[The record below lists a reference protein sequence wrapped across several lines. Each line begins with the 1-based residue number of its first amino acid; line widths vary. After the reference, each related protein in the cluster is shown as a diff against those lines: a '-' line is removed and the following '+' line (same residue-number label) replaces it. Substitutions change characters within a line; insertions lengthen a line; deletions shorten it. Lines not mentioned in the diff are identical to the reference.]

1 MLSDIR
7 FALRQL
13 ARSPGF
19 TGVALL
25 TLALGIGL
33 NTAMFNIVNSVVLQ
47 PLRFP
52 DSQNLFRLI
61 RTSDQLQAQGNRPGD
76 FVEIARQS
84 SDFARVVCCRPWS
97 FTLAEPGRSAEVL
110 GSLRASAG
118 YFSVLGA
125 GMALGREFTPEED
138 MPGRDQVVILSRA
151 FWLAHF
157 GGDPGVIGR
166 TLRLDGQSNQIIGVA
181 PAIADDPRTLNSP
194 EIYRPLALTADE
206 IASLEDHAYDM
217 IGRFLPG
224 VTAAHAETRLD
235 AIAAGLA
242 KSEPKEYAG
251 RSLRAVSLKPVL
263 LGASRQIIFMLIGL
277 SGFVLLIAC
286 ANLANL
292 LLTRAIAQAREF
304 AIRGAL
310 GASNMQ
316 LIRPL
321 IAECSILACAGG
333 ALGVL
338 VSAWTDDWLARE
350 LSSSGTT
357 LEFVL
362 DWRLLLFACGASLA
376 TSLFFGVAPAWVTS
390 RVRVSDT
397 LKSGAR
403 GSTGDPSQNR
413 FRQVLVACQFALALI
428 LISGAL
434 FFARGLNKLLHR
446 ESGWKPA
453 TVLRGV
459 LAMPSGRYPD
469 NRRMMLFYDRVQ
481 ERVAALPGVAAVA
494 ISHAVPAFGFPSGRA
509 FVVQGQPPPAQGSEP
524 GAPING
530 VTPGYFNA
538 IGTRLLGG
546 RDFNASDRSDS
557 PRVMIIN
564 EAMARTLFPGTSA
577 IGHRMAFFDE
587 KQPEWMEV
595 VGVSEDVQFLNL
607 GSGPTFQVYVP
618 MSQATW
624 SYVTLVVRSDAP
636 LSTLTEPIRRAV
648 GELDPDM
655 AVKELMP
662 VREYIHQNLQNIEAI
677 NHLLVGFALLGLF
690 LAAVGIYGVIA
701 RIVAL
706 RTNEIGI
713 RIALGAQVRQ
723 VALLIL
729 GAGMRMVAAGAA
741 LGLLGAVGLVRFL
754 ESATPGLTA
763 SDAGAV
769 IGATAVL
776 IAVALVACWLP
787 ARRAAR
793 VDPIVALR
801 SE

>member
-1 MLSDIR
+1 M
-7 FALRQL
+7 
-13 ARSPGF
+13 
-19 TGVALL
+19 
-25 TLALGIGL
+25 
-33 NTAMFNIVNSVVLQ
+33 TA
-47 PLRFP
+47 
-52 DSQNLFRLI
+52 
-61 RTSDQLQAQGNRPGD
+61 
-76 FVEIARQS
+76 
-84 SDFARVVCCRPWS
+84 C
-97 FTLAEPGRSAEVL
+97 RSA
-110 GSLRASAG
+110 SL
-118 YFSVLGA
+118 
-125 GMALGREFTPEED
+125 P
-138 MPGRDQVVILSRA
+138 
-151 FWLAHF
+151 
-157 GGDPGVIGR
+157 
-166 TLRLDGQSNQIIGVA
+166 
-181 PAIADDPRTLNSP
+181 
-194 EIYRPLALTADE
+194 
-206 IASLEDHAYDM
+206 
-217 IGRFLPG
+217 
-224 VTAAHAETRLD
+224 
-235 AIAAGLA
+235 
-242 KSEPKEYAG
+242 
-251 RSLRAVSLKPVL
+251 
-263 LGASRQIIFMLIGL
+263 
-277 SGFVLLIAC
+277 C
-286 ANLANL
+286 
-292 LLTRAIAQAREF
+292 
-304 AIRGAL
+304 
-310 GASNMQ
+310 
-316 LIRPL
+316 
-321 IAECSILACAGG
+321 
-333 ALGVL
+333 
-338 VSAWTDDWLARE
+338 
-350 LSSSGTT
+350 
-357 LEFVL
+357 
-362 DWRLLLFACGASLA
+362 
-376 TSLFFGVAPAWVTS
+376 
-390 RVRVSDT
+390 
-397 LKSGAR
+397 
-403 GSTGDPSQNR
+403 
-413 FRQVLVACQFALALI
+413 
-428 LISGAL
+428 
-434 FFARGLNKLLHR
+434 
-446 ESGWKPA
+446 
-453 TVLRGV
+453 
-459 LAMPSGRYPD
+459 
-469 NRRMMLFYDRVQ
+469 
-481 ERVAALPGVAAVA
+481 AVA
-494 ISHAVPAFGFPSGRA
+494 ISHEVPAFGFPSGRA

>member
-52 DSQNLFRLI
+52 DSKNLFRLI
-61 RTSDQLQAQGNRPGD
+61 RTSDRLQAQGNRPGD

-118 YFSVLGA
+118 YFGVLGA

-138 MPGRDQVVILSRA
+138 TPGRDQVVILSRA
-151 FWLAHF
+151 FWLSHF

-217 IGRFLPG
+217 IGRLLPG

-263 LGASRQIIFMLIGL
+263 LGASRQIICMLIGL

-310 GASNMQ
+310 GASSMQ

-321 IAECSILACAGG
+321 IAECSILASAGG

-338 VSAWTDDWLARE
+338 VSMWTDDWLARE

-362 DWRLLLFACGASLA
+362 DWRLLLFACGASLT

-413 FRQVLVACQFALALI
+413 FRQVLVACQFALALV

-481 ERVAALPGVAAVA
+481 ERVSALPGVAAAA
-494 ISHAVPAFGFPSGRA
+494 ISHEVPAFGFPSGRA

-530 VTPGYFNA
+530 VTPGYFKA
-538 IGTRLLGG
+538 IGTRLLSG

-557 PRVMIIN
+557 PHVMIIN

-577 IGHRMAFFDE
+577 IGHRLAFFDE
-587 KQPEWMEV
+587 KVPEWMEI

-607 GSGPTFQVYVP
+607 GSGPAFQVYVP

-636 LSTLTEPIRRAV
+636 LSTLTDPIRRAV

-690 LAAVGIYGVIA
+690 LAALGIYGVIA

-713 RIALGAQVRQ
+713 RIALGARARQ

-729 GAGMRMVAAGAA
+729 GSGMRMVGAGAA

-754 ESATPGLTA
+754 ESAMPGLTA

-769 IGATAVL
+769 AGATAVL
-776 IAVALVACWLP
+776 IAVALFACWLP

-793 VDPIVALR
+793 VDPIIALR